1 MGGNP
6 RKQQAPMRMCIK
18 WTSHTLLAG
27 MYNGSA
33 AVENSLAVPQKLNME
48 LLYNLV
54 TRLLDI
60 YLKTDNRPS
69 SIHTTCS

>member
-1 MGGNP
+1 MDISYIVG
-6 RKQQAPMRMCIK
+6 RKI
-18 WTSHTLLAG
+18 
-27 MYNGSA
+27 GSA